1 MLTLG
6 SNLNP
11 VQSQS
16 LSVQG
21 YKRTAWAVEQ
31 LERDLGRGT
40 AGTSQTLFWGTGATS
55 QRCLYRRLCHLSQ
68 ARCVALNKQLTCNA
82 SEKMLC

>member
-1 MLTLG
+1 MLTSG

-11 VQSQS
+11 LQSQS

-40 AGTSQTLFWGTGATS
+40 AGTSQTLFWGQEPRPRDVCTEGCVTS
-55 QRCLYRRLCHLSQ
+55 PRLVVFH
-68 ARCVALNKQLTCNA
+68 
-82 SEKMLC
+82 